1 VIEECVENNNKSDK
15 SEDSVITYTLS
26 GERDIDVKSVFVRAN
41 QFVKGN
47 FSTLFQGVFVLFLV
61 FVMLG
66 VVTQSFIT
74 VNEDGSYIIEHQSI
88 IEIAAVFVLSPLIT
102 GLYMLGV
109 AHARREPT
117 NVFSMFSFLPLIFV
131 LALTQL
137 IISIVVQLGLVLLI
151 VPGVYVWMASIFSL
165 MLVSDRQMT
174 PIRAI
179 ILSCKVFNA
188 YWTKLSVVFAV
199 FILLFLTAPLT
210 FGLSLVWVLPLYFS
224 VFGLLYN
231 DLFGSEH
238 SSPESDTTSTNES
251 TFDA

>member
-1 VIEECVENNNKSDK
+1 MENNSKREK
-15 SEDSVITYTLS
+15 PEDSVIANTLS
-26 GERDIDVKSVFVRAN
+26 GERDIDVKSVFMRAN

-66 VVTQSFIT
+66 IVTQSFIT
-74 VNEDGSYIIEHQSI
+74 LNDDGSYVIEHQSI

-137 IISIVVQLGLVLLI
+137 IISIVVQLGLILLV

-165 MLVSDRQMT
+165 MLVSDKQMT

-179 ILSCKVFNA
+179 ILSCKVFNV
-188 YWTKLSVVFAV
+188 YWTKISAIFAV
-199 FILLFLTAPLT
+199 FVLLFLTAPLT

-231 DLFGSEH
+231 DLFGSEN
-238 SSPESDTTSTNES
+238 SSPESNTKFTNES

>member
-1 VIEECVENNNKSDK
+1 MIEECVENNSKSEK
-15 SEDSVITYTLS
+15 SEDSVITNTLS
-26 GERDIDVKSVFVRAN
+26 GQREIDIKSVFIRAN

-61 FVMLG
+61 FIMLG

-74 VNEDGSYIIEHQSI
+74 INDDGSYVIEHQSV

-137 IISIVVQLGLVLLI
+137 IISIVVQLGLILLV

-165 MLVSDRQMT
+165 MLVADKQMT

-179 ILSCKVFNA
+179 ILSCKVFNV
-188 YWTKLSVVFAV
+188 YWTKISAIFGVFV
-199 FILLFLTAPLT
+199 LLFLTAPLT

-231 DLFGSEH
+231 DLFGSEN
-238 SSPESDTTSTNES
+238 SSPESNTKPTNES

>member
-1 VIEECVENNNKSDK
+1 MENNSKREK
-15 SEDSVITYTLS
+15 PEDSVIANTLS
-26 GERDIDVKSVFVRAN
+26 GERDIDVKSVFMRAN

-47 FSTLFQGVFVLFLV
+47 FSTLFQGVFVLFLA

-66 VVTQSFIT
+66 IVTQSFIT
-74 VNEDGSYIIEHQSI
+74 LNDDGSYVIENQSI

-117 NVFSMFSFLPLIFV
+117 NVFSMFSFLPIIFV

-137 IISIVVQLGLVLLI
+137 IISIVVQLGLILLV

-165 MLVSDRQMT
+165 MLVSDKQMT

-179 ILSCKVFNA
+179 ILSCKVFNV
-188 YWTKLSVVFAV
+188 YWTKISAIFAV
-199 FILLFLTAPLT
+199 FVLLFITAPLT

-231 DLFGSEH
+231 DLFGSEN
-238 SSPESDTTSTNES
+238 SSPESNEKSTNES